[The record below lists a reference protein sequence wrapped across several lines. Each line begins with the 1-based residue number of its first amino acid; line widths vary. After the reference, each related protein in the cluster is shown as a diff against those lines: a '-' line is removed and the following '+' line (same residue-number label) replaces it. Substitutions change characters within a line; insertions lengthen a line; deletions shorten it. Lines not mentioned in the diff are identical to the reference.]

1 MRRIGNWISIV
12 LGGAIGVAAV
22 AVPVHANDKARAT
35 EILRKRLE
43 GDVDSGR
50 LQKKERLEPAD
61 ISEDQTI
68 FTSPID
74 NPGKQMPSEGLTLLQ
89 RMGQS
94 LPDLPPEKPF
104 KGKLDD
110 AYGAFQRGL
119 YLSALNIALPK
130 AQLGDAAAQTLV
142 AELMNN
148 GLGVRRNPTDAAF
161 WYEQAAKAGDA
172 NAQYKYALM
181 LLTGDGV
188 KQDKKTADEMMRKA
202 ADGGS
207 REAEFNIAQ

>member
-1 MRRIGNWISIV
+1 MLRIGDRISIV
-12 LGGAIGVAAV
+12 LCGAIAMAA
-22 AVPVHANDKARAT
+22 AALPAHADDKSKAA

-43 GDVDSGR
+43 GDVDSGK
-50 LQKKERLEPAD
+50 LQKKERLPPAD
-61 ISEDQTI
+61 VSKDQTI
-68 FTSPID
+68 LTSPVD
-74 NPGKQMPSEGLTLLQ
+74 DPAKATPSEGLTLLQ

-94 LPDLPPEKPF
+94 LPDLPPQKPF
-104 KGKLDD
+104 KGKIDE
-110 AYGAFQRGL
+110 ASGAFQRGL

-172 NAQYKYALM
+172 NA
-181 LLTGDGV
+181 
-188 KQDKKTADEMMRKA
+188 ADRRR
-202 ADGGS
+202 
-207 REAEFNIAQ
+207 REAEQEGRRRDDAQGRRWRQPRGAVQYRPASYCRRTR